1 MKIVAFTGAGISR
14 ESGLK
19 TFRDSKDGLWEG
31 YDINEVANV
40 RGWYADTQK
49 VLNFYNMRRREVRSA
64 QPNDGHIA
72 LAELER
78 DHDVTVVTQN
88 IDDLHERAGS
98 TKVIHLHG
106 EIFKVRP
113 FGEDETVT
121 IDWVEDVNLG
131 DVDPTT
137 GIQLRPHVVWFGEG
151 LPELN
156 RAMKI
161 ALAPDVDALIVVG
174 TTLNV
179 YPAAFI
185 ATETKAWNVFLVDPH
200 PPALPVANLRIYPE
214 AASTG
219 LRRVVEDLTAIANR

>member
-1 MKIVAFTGAGISR
+1 MRIVVFTGAGVSR

-40 RGWYADTQK
+40 RGWYQDSQK
-49 VLNFYNMRRREVRSA
+49 VLDFYNMRRREVRAA
-64 QPNDGHIA
+64 QPNEGHLAI
-72 LAELER
+72 AELER
-78 DHDVTVVTQN
+78 KHHVTVITQN

-98 TKVIHLHG
+98 TRVIHLHG
-106 EIFKVRP
+106 EVLKVRP
-113 FGEDETVT
+113 FGEDDTVT
-121 IDWVEDVNLG
+121 IDWVDDVKLG
-131 DVDPTT
+131 DVDPET

-151 LPELN
+151 LPELD

-161 ALAPDVDALIVVG
+161 ALDPAVDALIVVG

-185 ATETKAWNVFLVDPH
+185 ATESRAWRVYLVDPN
-200 PPALPVANLRIYPE
+200 PPNLPLANVKTYAEP
-214 AASTG
+214 ASTG
-219 LRRVVEDLTAIANR
+219 LRKVVDELMA